1 MQFLKL
7 RYDII
12 IYTLSGKYNY
22 FFKNEKKLRSRRKK
36 MKIKPGN
43 A

>member
-1 MQFLKL
+1 MWFLKL

-22 FFKNEKKLRSRRKK
+22 FFKKWE
-36 MKIKPGN
+36 KIKK
-43 A
+43 